1 METTVST
8 LSLRAKLKEVVS
20 KEMFKPFFLLCPLL
34 TRGVLLLLVP
44 LLSIQAQKIRIN
56 PDTRMKAV
64 FLINFTKYISWTTLD
79 TVKDFTIGVYGLDD
93 ILLPLKQLSKERA
106 SGGQKIEVGRVES
119 LEEIEVCDILFIPI
133 DQTGAFHKLR
143 PKIPPQNILLV
154 GESLGFATSDGAIN
168 FIKRDGKI
176 KLEINRKALEMA
188 NLTASSQLLKLAILV
203 GEEETPFRD

>member
-1 METTVST
+1 
-8 LSLRAKLKEVVS
+8 
-20 KEMFKPFFLLCPLL
+20 MFKAMMRQFKKVRPLL
-34 TRGVLLLLVP
+34 AGGILVLLIP
-44 LLSIQAQKIRIN
+44 LFSAQAQRIRVN

-79 TVKDFTIGVYGLDD
+79 TVKNFTIGVYGLDD
-93 ILLPLKQLSKERA
+93 ILLPLRQMSKERA
-106 SGGQKIEVGRVES
+106 SEGQKIDVERVES
-119 LEEIEVCDILFIPI
+119 VEEIEACDILFVPI
-133 DQTGAFHKLR
+133 NQTEAFHKLR

-176 KLEINRKALEMA
+176 KLEINRKALQAA
-188 NLTASSQLLKLAILV
+188 NLTASSHLLKLAILV